1 LFPDMDKSDK
11 ERILG
16 IDFGSRRIGLSISD
30 PLRIIAKP
38 YETLKND
45 VTLWNRLKAII
56 ARESIRF
63 CVIGMPVTLKGE
75 KASKAKEVESFVEEL
90 RKETGLEVVLWD
102 ERFTTSIAQQT
113 LREMNVKKKGR
124 DSKNGS
130 LDSMAAAIILQS
142 FLDSGKKSL
151 IC

>member
-1 LFPDMDKSDK
+1 MNELEKK
-11 ERILG
+11 RILG
-16 IDFGSRRIGLSISD
+16 IDFGSRRIGLSVSD
-30 PLRIIAKP
+30 PLGIIATP

-45 VTLWNRLKAII
+45 ELVWDRLREIV
-56 ARESIRF
+56 ARESITV

-75 KASKAKEVESFVEEL
+75 KASKAREVESFVEKL
-90 RKETGLEVVLWD
+90 KNETGLEVVLWD

-113 LREMNVKKKGR
+113 IRQMNVKKKGR

-130 LDSMAAAIILQS
+130 LDSMAAAIILQG
-142 FLDSGKKSL
+142 FLDSRKKSL